1 MTIENPNE
9 MTFEGLKHFLIRIG
23 FDQPAKISNSLAF
36 HHVGTE
42 TIIVLTITEDGRTV
56 RDADLLSVL
65 VRLEAQVLAD
75 NAALDQFRRGVLPL
89 AS

>member
-9 MTFEGLKHFLIRIG
+9 MTFEGLKQFLIRIG
-23 FDQPAKISNSLAF
+23 FDQPAKICNSLAF

-42 TIIVLTITEDGRTV
+42 TIIVLTIPEDGRTV

-65 VRLEAQVLAD
+65 VRLEAQGLAD
-75 NAALDQFRRGVLPL
+75 NTVLDQFRRGVLPL